1 MITDMI
7 GYLEQDRVWIN
18 RDGDRVEIASMTDVH
33 RRNAA
38 RWLTRNADRIWTA
51 CMVAQ
56 VRRDIVDYDEYP
68 GPLDLRARDFVQEK
82 EDEFVHV
89 LRMVSKPDEWI
100 KETPLYRRL
109 MEGLTVSPVEYFG
122 AA

>member
-1 MITDMI
+1 MHSDSDEGIQRLNQEAAKVI
-7 GYLEQDRVWIN
+7 ASARRAGI
-18 RDGDRVEIASMTDVH
+18 EIAPEH
-33 RRNAA
+33 AI
-38 RWLTRNADRIWTA
+38 RWLTRNAVQIWTA

-56 VRRDIVDYDEYP
+56 VRQDIVDYDEYS